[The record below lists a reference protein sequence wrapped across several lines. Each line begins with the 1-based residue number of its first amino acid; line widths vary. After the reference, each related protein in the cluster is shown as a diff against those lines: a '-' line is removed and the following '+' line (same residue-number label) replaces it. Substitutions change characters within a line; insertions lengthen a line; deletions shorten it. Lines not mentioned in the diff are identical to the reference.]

1 MKEKKS
7 RKELKSKAEYNVGS
21 RVPYYAVVVTITIL
35 ACIGFTIFLGRF
47 SLIQWGIII
56 ACIVSIISYHTQT
69 TFGGKCP
76 HCNKDIWVD
85 ATAYVD
91 GSKFNCP
98 LCGKALKLSNQYFCV
113 INEETSHDLSNS
125 MSNLQ
130 QIKELKEL
138 LDLGAIT
145 QAEYET
151 KKAELL
157 NRK

>member
-21 RVPYYAVVVTITIL
+21 RVPYYAVVITITIL
-35 ACIGFTIFLGRF
+35 ACIGFTILLGRF
-47 SLIQWGIII
+47 SLVQWGIII
-56 ACIVSIISYHTQT
+56 GGGVSILSYQTKT
-69 TFGGKCP
+69 TFNGKCP
-76 HCNKDIWVD
+76 HCNQNIWID
-85 ATAYVD
+85 AVAYTE

-113 INEETSHDLSNS
+113 INEEISHDLSNS

-145 QAEYET
+145 QSEYET